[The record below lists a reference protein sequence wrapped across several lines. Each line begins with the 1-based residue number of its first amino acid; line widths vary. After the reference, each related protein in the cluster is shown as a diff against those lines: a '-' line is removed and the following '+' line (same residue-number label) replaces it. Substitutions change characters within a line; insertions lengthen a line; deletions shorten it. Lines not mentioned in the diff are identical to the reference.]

1 MRHSIC
7 YLLCDKYVA
16 FHRACFLHFR
26 SDTYSGIL
34 SGILSGIFCP
44 EYFLA
49 FCLGFCLALPV
60 EEKNDILFGILSDNL
75 SYFLFRSIWHNML
88 GPGAPQRA
96 GKLAVGFISGARQKA
111 TDLTN
116 MHPLILTRTMFGI
129 ILANPTSISTNF
141 SEPHVTYWDL
151 TDRYWHTSY
160 MFSRCCKRAYNLRS
174 KVGGQRRANF
184 RADAKAA
191 PQQEQNRERGQERR
205 KGTGEN
211 IAVSC
216 HETSKLRVACRKYK
230 LPF

>member
-1 MRHSIC
+1 MRHSVC

-49 FCLGFCLALPV
+49 FCLGFCLALHV
-60 EEKNDILFGILSDNL
+60 EEKNDILFDILSDNL
-75 SYFLFRSIWHNML
+75 SYFIFRSIWHNML

-116 MHPLILTRTMFGI
+116 MHPLILTRTMFSI
-129 ILANPTSISTNF
+129 NSCKSYLHKLFWATCHILGFN
-141 SEPHVTYWDL
+141 
-151 TDRYWHTSY
+151 WHTSY

-174 KVGGQRRANF
+174 KVGGQRRAN
-184 RADAKAA
+184 
-191 PQQEQNRERGQERR
+191 
-205 KGTGEN
+205 
-211 IAVSC
+211 S
-216 HETSKLRVACRKYK
+216 
-230 LPF
+230 